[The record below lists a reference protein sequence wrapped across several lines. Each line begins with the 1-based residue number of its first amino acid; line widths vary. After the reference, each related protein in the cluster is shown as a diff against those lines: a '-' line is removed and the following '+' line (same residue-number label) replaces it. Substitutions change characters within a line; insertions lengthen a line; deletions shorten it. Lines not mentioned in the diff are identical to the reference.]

1 MYVFVCFRK
10 ELVDNGD
17 LSVTEDLKFGGLVL
31 KKHPKSPETFSHR
44 LDDLDHTICCYD
56 LCQYWWEMTSLSS
69 YCKISVP
76 VLLMCLVNHNMY
88 RFLGRLGNCVIILE
102 MLKFRKLNDK
112 SNSLIQFSG
121 GFVQVFEFKYYFKQ
135 LLLYTLHIYKI
146 KDNFYLYFNGIWIER
161 EFCYISFYIGSGC
174 SIDSLTTV

>member
-69 YCKISVP
+69 YCKISV
-76 VLLMCLVNHNMY
+76 LLMCLVNHNMY

-112 SNSLIQFSG
+112 SISLIQFSG
-121 GFVQVFEFKYYFKQ
+121 GFVQVFE
-135 LLLYTLHIYKI
+135 LNTILS
-146 KDNFYLYFNGIWIER
+146 N
-161 EFCYISFYIGSGC
+161 CC
-174 SIDSLTTV
+174 SIHYTSTKSKIIFICILMEFELKQNFVTSLFI

>member
-69 YCKISVP
+69 YCKIL

-88 RFLGRLGNCVIILE
+88 RFLGRWGNCVII
-102 MLKFRKLNDK
+102 FRNVEIEQIKWQIHLTHT
-112 SNSLIQFSG
+112 
-121 GFVQVFEFKYYFKQ
+121 VQWWLCTSFWIKYYFKQ

-146 KDNFYLYFNGIWIER
+146 KDNFYLYFNGIWIET
-161 EFCYISFYIGSGC
+161 EFCYISFHIGSGC